1 MTNKMKNKN
10 FIYKGLAV
18 AFLTGLSFTNIGCS
32 NSYLDEVQNSGAF
45 STDSYFKNEQQ
56 SFSALIS
63 VYDVL
68 RKYSAGFENT
78 VTFFN
83 AGSDD
88 FYSGGGSSNDG
99 AGIQGMNN
107 YMINPNTMPA
117 SYWKDYYQGIARA
130 NLVIEKV
137 PGASMNEDLK
147 KRYIAEARVLRSL
160 YYFELV
166 RMFGNIPLILKSI
179 TVSDDYWHIPQ
190 AKPGDVYAQI
200 ENDVVAAIPDLM
212 MTPAISD
219 KGRITQGTARAI
231 LGKIYLY
238 DKKMPEAAA
247 QFAQVNGTPGGTS
260 QYGYK
265 LVANYADL
273 FKVALETD
281 PDPNKYKFLSESILE
296 IMHTN
301 KGSSDWGFWGQGK
314 DEGNSINVMVGP
326 RSYSLK
332 SIPNNDAP
340 DIYSGW
346 AFNTVTENYV
356 NFMQGDPRLDVTV
369 FNAKKLVAEGKVIY
383 GPAFAD
389 TGYFLNKYLPTN
401 ALKTSLPGPA
411 ELNFR
416 QNYIAIRLADTYL
429 MEAEALGASGARAQ
443 ALLDAV
449 RARVGLASVPVS
461 LQAIKD
467 ERRRELA
474 GEGHRWFDLVRWG
487 DAPSVLAFKGFKANK
502 NEILPIPFNELPNTA
517 LKQNPGY

>member
-1 MTNKMKNKN
+1 MKNKN
-10 FIYKGLAV
+10 FIYKGLAIT
-18 AFLTGLSFTNIGCS
+18 FLTGLSFSNIACS
-32 NSYLDEVQNSGAF
+32 DSYLDDVQNSGAF
-45 STDSYFKNEQQ
+45 NTDLYFQNEQQ
-56 SFSALIS
+56 SFSALVS
-63 VYDVL
+63 VYDIL
-68 RKYSAGFENT
+68 RKYSGGFENT

-88 FYSGGGSSNDG
+88 FYSGGGSSSDG
-99 AGIQGMNN
+99 AGIQGINN

-117 SYWKDYYQGIARA
+117 SYWKDFYQGVARA
-130 NLVIEKV
+130 NLLIERV
-137 PGASMNEDLK
+137 PGASMSDDLK
-147 KRYIAEARVLRSL
+147 KRYIAEAKVLRSL

-166 RMFGNIPLILKSI
+166 RMFGNIPIILK
-179 TVSDDYWHIPQ
+179 TLKFNDDYWHIPQ
-190 AKPGDVYAQI
+190 AKPSDVYAQI
-200 ENDVVAAIPDLM
+200 ENDINAAIPDLM
-212 MTPAISD
+212 MTASGND
-219 KGRITQGTARAI
+219 KGRITQRTARAI

-247 QFAQVNGTPGGTS
+247 QFAEVNGTPGGTS

-273 FKVALETD
+273 FKVGPETSD
-281 PDPNKYKFLSESILE
+281 PYKFSTESILE
-296 IMHTN
+296 VMHTN
-301 KGSSDWGFWGQGK
+301 KGNSDWGFWGQGK
-314 DEGNSINVMVGP
+314 DEGNSINVMVCP

-332 SIPNNDAP
+332 NIPNNDAP
-340 DIYSGW
+340 DIFSGW
-346 AFNTVTENYV
+346 AFNTVTDDYV
-356 NFMQGDPRLDVTV
+356 TFMQGDPRLNVTV
-369 FNAKKLVAEGKVIY
+369 FNAKQLVADGKASY
-383 GPAFAD
+383 SPAFAD

-401 ALKTSLPGPA
+401 ALKSSLPGPA

-429 MEAEALGASGARAQ
+429 MEAEALGAAGGRAQ

-487 DAPSVLAFKGFKANK
+487 DAPSKLAFKGFKSGK
-502 NEILPIPFNELPNTA
+502 NEILPIPFNELPNTS

>member
-1 MTNKMKNKN
+1 MKNN
-10 FIYKGLAV
+10 RFLYKGLAIT
-18 AFLTGLSFTNIGCS
+18 FLTGLSFSHIACGG
-32 NSYLDEVQNSGAF
+32 SYLDEVQNSGSF
-45 STDSYFKNEQQ
+45 NTDLYFKNEQQ
-56 SFSALIS
+56 SFSALVS
-63 VYDVL
+63 VYDIL
-68 RKYSAGFENT
+68 RKYSGGFENT

-130 NLVIEKV
+130 NLLMERV
-137 PGASMNEDLK
+137 PGASMSDELK
-147 KRYIAEARVLRSL
+147 KRYTAEAKVLRSL

-166 RMFGNIPLILKSI
+166 RMFGNIPLILKS
-179 TVSDDYWHIPQ
+179 VKVGDDYWHIPQ
-190 AKPGDVYAQI
+190 AKPSDVYAQI
-200 ENDVVAAIPDLM
+200 ESDVVAAIPDLM
-212 MTPAISD
+212 MTASGND
-219 KGRITQGTARAI
+219 RGRITQGTARAI

-238 DKKMPEAAA
+238 DKKMTEAAA
-247 QFAQVNGTPGGTS
+247 QFAQVNGTPGGVS

-265 LVANYADL
+265 LVPNYADL
-273 FKVALETD
+273 FKVGPETSD
-281 PDPNKYKFLSESILE
+281 PYKFSTESILE
-296 IMHTN
+296 VMHTN
-301 KGSSDWGFWGQGK
+301 KGNSDWGFWGQGK

-326 RSYSLK
+326 RSYTLK
-332 SIPNNDAP
+332 KNVPNNDAP
-340 DIYSGW
+340 DLFSGW
-346 AFNTVTENYV
+346 AFNTVTEDFV

-369 FNAKKLVAEGKVIY
+369 FNAKKFVAEGKITY
-383 GPAFAD
+383 STAFAD

-401 ALKTSLPGPA
+401 DLKSSLPGPP

-429 MEAEALGASGARAQ
+429 MEAEALGAAGGRAQ

-449 RARVGLASVPVS
+449 RARVGLPSIPVS

-487 DAPSVLAFKGFKANK
+487 DAPSKLAFKGFKSGK
-502 NEILPIPFNELPNTA
+502 NEILPIPFNELPNTS
-517 LKQNPGY
+517 LHQNPGY

>member
-1 MTNKMKNKN
+1 MKNKN
-10 FIYKGLAV
+10 FIYKRLAIT
-18 AFLTGLSFTNIGCS
+18 FLTGLSFSNIACS
-32 NSYLDEVQNSGAF
+32 DSYLDDVQNSGAF
-45 STDSYFKNEQQ
+45 NTDLYFQNEQQ
-56 SFSALIS
+56 SFSALVS
-63 VYDVL
+63 VYDIL
-68 RKYSAGFENT
+68 RKYSGGFENT

-88 FYSGGGSSNDG
+88 FYSGGGSSSDG
-99 AGIQGMNN
+99 AGIQGINN

-117 SYWKDYYQGIARA
+117 SYWKDFYQGVARA
-130 NLVIEKV
+130 NLLIERV
-137 PGASMNEDLK
+137 PGASMSDDLK
-147 KRYIAEARVLRSL
+147 KRYIAEAKVLRSL

-166 RMFGNIPLILKSI
+166 RMFGNIPIILK
-179 TVSDDYWHIPQ
+179 TLKFNDDYWHIPQ
-190 AKPGDVYAQI
+190 AKPSDVYAQI
-200 ENDVVAAIPDLM
+200 ENDINAAIPDLM
-212 MTPAISD
+212 MTASGND

-247 QFAQVNGTPGGTS
+247 QFAEVNGTPGGTS

-273 FKVALETD
+273 FKVGPETSD
-281 PDPNKYKFLSESILE
+281 PYKFSTESILE
-296 IMHTN
+296 VMHTN
-301 KGSSDWGFWGQGK
+301 KGNSDWGFWGQGK
-314 DEGNSINVMVGP
+314 DEGNSINVMVCP

-332 SIPNNDAP
+332 NIPNNDAP
-340 DIYSGW
+340 DIFSGW
-346 AFNTVTENYV
+346 AFNTVTDDYV
-356 NFMQGDPRLDVTV
+356 TFMQGDPRLNVTV
-369 FNAKKLVAEGKVIY
+369 FNAKQLVADGKASY
-383 GPAFAD
+383 SPAFAD

-401 ALKTSLPGPA
+401 ALKSSLPGPA

-429 MEAEALGASGARAQ
+429 MEAEALGAAGGRAQ

-487 DAPSVLAFKGFKANK
+487 DAPSKLAFKGFKSGK
-502 NEILPIPFNELPNTA
+502 NEILPIPFNELPNTS